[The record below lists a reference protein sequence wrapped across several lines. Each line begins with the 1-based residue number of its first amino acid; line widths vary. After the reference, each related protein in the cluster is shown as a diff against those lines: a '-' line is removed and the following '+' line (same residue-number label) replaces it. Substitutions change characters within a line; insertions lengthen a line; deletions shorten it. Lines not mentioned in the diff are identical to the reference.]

1 MKKIFILVMSLLLLS
16 GLAACSILPPAEPV
30 TYYRLP
36 VTRLVL
42 PAPLPSS
49 PPLPISLR
57 INQPHADGL
66 LAGERIVVLPDDNQ
80 LSVYQ
85 GARWEAPAP
94 VLWRNNIMD
103 SWSQAGKVQYLST
116 DNEAL
121 QVDLELGG
129 TLRAFHTEYH
139 AGQPSVHIQ
148 FDAQLIDPRSRRILA
163 SQRFSTQ
170 QTPASADV
178 AAVVTAFGEA
188 QQQLSQQLLTWLL
201 SVKTAQ
207 GR

>member
-1 MKKIFILVMSLLLLS
+1 MKKICALVMSLLLSSL
-16 GLAACSILPPAEPV
+16 LAGCSILPPVEPV

-36 VTRLVL
+36 TTSLVL
-42 PAPLPSS
+42 PPKLPSS

-57 INQPHADGL
+57 INQPNADGL

-103 SWSQAGKVQYLST
+103 AWAQTGKIQYLST
-116 DNEAL
+116 DTEAL

-139 AGQPSVHIQ
+139 AGQPKVYIQ

-170 QTPASADV
+170 QAPANADV
-178 AAVVTAFGEA
+178 AAVVVAFGEA
-188 QQQLSQQLLTWLL
+188 QQQLAQQLLVWLI
-201 SVKTAQ
+201 SVNTAQ

>member
-1 MKKIFILVMSLLLLS
+1 MKKISTLVMGLLLLS
-16 GLAACSILPPAEPV
+16 GLVGCSILPPVEPV

-36 VTRLVL
+36 ATSLTL
-42 PAPLPSS
+42 PAKLQSS
-49 PPLPISLR
+49 PPLPISVR
-57 INQPHADGL
+57 INQPNADGL

-94 VLWRNNIMD
+94 VLWRNNLMD
-103 SWSQAGKVQYLST
+103 TWAQTGKIQYLSSDT
-116 DNEAL
+116 EAL

-139 AGQPSVHIQ
+139 AGQPKVHIQ

-170 QTPASADV
+170 QVPASADV
-178 AAVVTAFGEA
+178 AAVVAAFGEA
-188 QQQLSQQLLTWLL
+188 QQQLAQQLLMWFL
-201 SVKTAQ
+201 SVNPA
-207 GR
+207 